1 MDDYHFFIILSVEVN
16 VIVKKLY
23 IKDIFPIEVSKRVS
37 VNIDNINATNAYKKN
52 NNFLEGVK
60 LDFLFFIV

>member
-1 MDDYHFFIILSVEVN
+1 LDDYHFFIILSVEVN